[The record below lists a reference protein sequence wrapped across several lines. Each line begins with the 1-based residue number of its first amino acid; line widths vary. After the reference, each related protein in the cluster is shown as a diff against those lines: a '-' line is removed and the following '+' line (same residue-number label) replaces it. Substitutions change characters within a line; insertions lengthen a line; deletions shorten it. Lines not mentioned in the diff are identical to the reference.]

1 MSTIVKNIVRFCVLI
16 LFQVYV
22 LDKIRLHQMV
32 TPYIYF
38 IFILWLPFKI
48 NRTVLMLLSF
58 ILGMTLDSFRHHPGF
73 HAAACVLMAYVR
85 PFIINLMI
93 PQEGAETNYEEP
105 SFRSMGG
112 MLPYLIYSGL
122 LIMLH
127 NSWLFLLE
135 AWQFA
140 DVWYFFLKTLL
151 STAIGLLLVLIT
163 ELLFSRNQ
171 KFKTN
176 TI

>member
-1 MSTIVKNIVRFCVLI
+1 
-16 LFQVYV
+16 
-22 LDKIRLHQMV
+22 
-32 TPYIYF
+32 
-38 IFILWLPFKI
+38 
-48 NRTVLMLLSF
+48 
-58 ILGMTLDSFRHHPGF
+58 
-73 HAAACVLMAYVR
+73 MAYVR